1 MQTLLITLVGPQKRL
16 DLQVP
21 GDMILSDLLPALLEL
36 CIPSTTD
43 TAKETQRTTWQL
55 LYQQKPL
62 SLECSLLDVEVVDGA
77 LLMLQNQEEQMTQP
91 LAPIESTP
99 QHFTPKTV
107 TPGYTT
113 GGIGIAWSSEGL
125 ANEE

>member
-43 TAKETQRTTWQL
+43 TAKETQRTTS
-55 LYQQKPL
+55 L
-62 SLECSLLDVEVVDGA
+62 SAEA
-77 LLMLQNQEEQMTQP
+77 LVLRVF
-91 LAPIESTP
+91 AS
-99 QHFTPKTV
+99 
-107 TPGYTT
+107 
-113 GGIGIAWSSEGL
+113 
-125 ANEE
+125 